1 MAVGDEV
8 AIRMVARRPRGTEPL
23 DLPPPHELERVSDPK
38 RLLRDVLIRAG
49 VPRGDRR
56 RKKFVSHF
64 GKFRRQLA
72 ENLPVGGP
80 LEHVAAW
87 VKFATTSPRQWRQTD
102 DTRQFPRLRRFPVR

>member
-1 MAVGDEV
+1 MMEAWLLADEV
-8 AIRMVARRPRGTEPL
+8 AIRMVAGRPHGTEPL

-56 RKKFVSHF
+56 RKKFVSQF

-72 ENLPVGGP
+72 ENLQVGGP

-87 VKFATTSPRQWRQTD
+87 VKFRD
-102 DTRQFPRLRRFPVR
+102 DVAAAVASDR